1 MLFHIAFIDDA
12 EMVRISVS
20 NFIEKMRPQYEIR
33 HYCHGKDLIDR
44 LPNENY
50 QPYLFIMDISMPY
63 VNGYDATIWAKKH
76 FPQTPVLAFTM
87 FNNDIALLKMYNS
100 GANGFINKNC
110 KPDILLEAIEEVG
123 KGNFYCNV
131 NTEYRFVRNVLYKDN
146 LAIQPNKLLTRQEA
160 EVLRLLTTELSY
172 KQIAQEIGVGQRTIE
187 THKQNISMKLDIH
200 TREGLML
207 YAIKTGLVQIV

>member
-1 MLFHIAFIDDA
+1 
-12 EMVRISVS
+12 
-20 NFIEKMRPQYEIR
+20 
-33 HYCHGKDLIDR
+33 
-44 LPNENY
+44 
-50 QPYLFIMDISMPY
+50 
-63 VNGYDATIWAKKH
+63 
-76 FPQTPVLAFTM
+76 
-87 FNNDIALLKMYNS
+87 
-100 GANGFINKNC
+100 
-110 KPDILLEAIEEVG
+110 
-123 KGNFYCNV
+123 
-131 NTEYRFVRNVLYKDN
+131 VLYKDN